1 MSTILS
7 WLNKL
12 LAGCGVE
19 PEKQEAYS
27 IIHSISEAYS
37 SGSLSEEEM
46 RGLLNDVCE
55 GLVSLAS
62 RCNRSLTQERCMEDL
77 MSLIKKEISFSS
89 LREKVMKRLRS
100 RSPGATRET
109 ASIL

>member
-46 RGLLNDVCE
+46 RGLVSEVCE
-55 GLVSLAS
+55 GIVSLAS
-62 RCNRSLTQERCMEDL
+62 RCGRSLATERCVEDL

-89 LREKVMKRLRS
+89 LREKIMKRLRS

>member
-1 MSTILS
+1 VSAILT

-12 LAGCGVE
+12 LGGCGVE

-37 SGSLSEEEM
+37 SGSLTEEEM

-62 RCNRSLTQERCMEDL
+62 RCNRSLAQERCIGDL
-77 MSLIKKEISFSS
+77 VDLIKKEISFSS
-89 LREKVMKRLRS
+89 LREKVMKRLR
-100 RSPGATRET
+100 TRTTETTRGT